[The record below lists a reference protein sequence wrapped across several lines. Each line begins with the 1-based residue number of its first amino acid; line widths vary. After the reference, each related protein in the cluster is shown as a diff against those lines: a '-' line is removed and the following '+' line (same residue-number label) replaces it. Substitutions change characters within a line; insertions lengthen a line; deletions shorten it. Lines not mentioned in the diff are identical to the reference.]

1 MVQATKTRRGAI
13 DDAVA
18 ATDDELFQSLAVL
31 IQRLK
36 RLRGPDPDNSART
49 FLLAHVD
56 RLGPVR
62 MSDLATTA
70 CLDQSTVSRHLRH
83 LEEQGLVTRSPDPD
97 DRRAT
102 LLELSDSGRGVLERA
117 VAARSQVIADAT
129 AAWSPAD
136 RADLTRLL
144 TRLADDLETTS

>member
-1 MVQATKTRRGAI
+1 MVQATKTRQGAI
-13 DDAVA
+13 DHAVA
-18 ATDDELFQSLAVL
+18 ASDDELFRALAVL

-36 RLRGPDPDNSART
+36 RLRGSDPDHGART

-70 CLDQSTVSRHLRH
+70 CLDQSTVSRHLRQ
-83 LEEQGLVTRSPDPD
+83 LEDQGLVTRSPDPD

-102 LLELSDSGRGVLERA
+102 LLELSDSGRDVLERA
-117 VAARSQVIADAT
+117 VAARSQLIAEAT
-129 AAWSPAD
+129 AEWSLED
-136 RADLTRLL
+136 REHLTRLL
-144 TRLADDLETTS
+144 TRLAHDLEPIA

>member
-1 MVQATKTRRGAI
+1 MVQATKRGTVV
-13 DDAVA
+13 DGAVA
-18 ATDDELFQSLAVL
+18 ASDDELFQALAVL
-31 IQRLK
+31 IQRI
-36 RLRGPDPDNSART
+36 RRSHGHDTDTGART

-70 CLDQSTVSRHLRH
+70 CLDQSTVSRHLRG

-102 LLELSDSGRGVLERA
+102 LLELSGAGRHVLERA
-117 VAARSQVIADAT
+117 VASRSQMIADAT
-129 AAWSPAD
+129 AGWSPDD
-136 RADLTRLL
+136 RATFTRLL
-144 TRLADDLETTS
+144 TRLANDLETTP